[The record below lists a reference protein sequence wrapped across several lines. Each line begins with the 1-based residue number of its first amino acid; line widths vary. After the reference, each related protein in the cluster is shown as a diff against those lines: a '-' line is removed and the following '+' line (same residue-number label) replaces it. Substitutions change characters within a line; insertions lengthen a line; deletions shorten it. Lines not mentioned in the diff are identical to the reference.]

1 MAVDADVVRLRRGDL
16 NALSELVTRYQN
28 RLYRYLLR
36 MVRQPAEAEDLF
48 QQTWLRVV
56 EKIWSFDASRN
67 FDAWLFTLARNLAID
82 HLRRI
87 RPQSLDEREPLA
99 NRWHSETVADRISS
113 KDHTPL
119 DHALAAE
126 RRTEISEAMAGLP
139 MIYREVVTLRFEE
152 EMKIEEIAQVIAVPV
167 STAKSRLRRSLEQSR
182 DRSKR
187 GIPEVRGNERTRQDS
202 TRKDSRTAGVGGSR
216 CADERGRKAGC
227 GACAVLHRLRERVGS
242 LAADCERTPPIAD
255 AAAFFVAGAGYAGAC
270 GGEAHR
276 TG

>member
-36 MVRQPAEAEDLF
+36 LVRQHAEAEDLF

-56 EKIWSFDASRN
+56 EKIRSFDASRN
-67 FDAWLFTLARNLAID
+67 FDAWLFALARNLAID

-87 RPQSLDEREPLA
+87 RPESLDEPLA
-99 NRWHSETVADRISS
+99 NSGHSENWRTAFQS

-139 MIYREVVTLRFEE
+139 MIYREVLTLRFEE
-152 EMKIEEIAQVIAVPV
+152 EMKIEEIAQVTAVPL
-167 STAKSRLRRSLEQSR
+167 STAKARLRRSLEQLR
-182 DRSKR
+182 HALEARH
-187 GIPEVRGNERTRQDS
+187 P
-202 TRKDSRTAGVGGSR
+202 GG
-216 CADERGRKAGC
+216 
-227 GACAVLHRLRERVGS
+227 
-242 LAADCERTPPIAD
+242 TWQ
-255 AAAFFVAGAGYAGAC
+255 
-270 GGEAHR
+270 
-276 TG
+276 